1 MTPLRTLRLA
11 TLGVVAL
18 ASTGCYLNSAGKE
31 LERQVAMIEARQ
43 NEFTATFESDRE
55 RLTELVLRAET
66 NIEELEGALVEAQAF
81 LQRNNADLGAR
92 VDQQAAEVGDIR
104 GRIEESQHQLLL
116 LREELDLLREELDL
130 RFESLAD

>member
-1 MTPLRTLRLA
+1 
-11 TLGVVAL
+11 
-18 ASTGCYLNSAGKE
+18 
-31 LERQVAMIEARQ
+31 MIEARQ

-92 VDQQAAEVGDIR
+92 VDQQAADVSDIR
-104 GRIEESQHQLLL
+104 GRIEESQHQLQLM
-116 LREELDLLREELDL
+116 REELELLREELDL
-130 RFESLAD
+130 RFGALEN